1 MPIGG
6 CYNSAPNDRFISGG
20 IKMSNIIKLRTAQD
34 VFQALK
40 HDVRDV
46 SPENAELKSFD
57 VNNIK
62 EDWDLTPHH
71 EPKFE
76 YYKQRLAEVPHMKR
90 KDLVTAA
97 SWYIPLPKEIPRGS
111 TQEKRFFR
119 AAESFLEQ
127 RYGRE
132 NCFSSVVHRDEK
144 NVDGTP
150 SVSHLHF
157 KFIPVNKK
165 GRVSWDGTITRS
177 ELRSFHPALQKWMN
191 DNGIRCNVNSG
202 ITRLQGGNRTV
213 EQIRA
218 GHTQQRGYE
227 NGIRRTQ
234 MENTREVSRYH

>member
-1 MPIGG
+1 
-6 CYNSAPNDRFISGG
+6 
-20 IKMSNIIKLRTAQD
+20 MSNIIKLRTAQD

-76 YYKQRLAEVPHMKR
+76 YYKQRLAEIPHMQR

-111 TQEKRFFR
+111 AQEKRFFR

-150 SVSHLHF
+150 SVSHLHY

-191 DNGIRCNVNSG
+191 DNGIQCNVNSG
-202 ITRLQGGNRTV
+202 ITRRQGGNRTV

-218 GHTQQRGYE
+218 GYEHQQNRGRE
-227 NGIRRTQ
+227 NAIRRNQ
-234 MENTREVSRYH
+234 VQNTREVSRYH